1 MPPLISVE
9 RCIEKKNRGI
19 GSGVLKRL
27 EIARVAFERCWS
39 TEGHCGAGGDCDSAP
54 CHSKMGLS
62 DANQHRALVR
72 AHPQLAADD
81 IRSRPACQ
89 TRGVAGGSHVG
100 RHESASL
107 AVAMIGQGLALA
119 RGRTTKHAIK
129 QVDRLLSNQGI
140 DIDSLL
146 HQWVPYVVGSRSDIK
161 VAMDWTDFEADG
173 QATIM
178 LSLLTRHGRATPLV
192 WLTVDTATLKDR
204 RNGYEHRVLIRLA
217 EVLPTDVKVCIVADR
232 GFGDRK
238 LYQMLTEELKFDF
251 VIRFRGNIAVAAAD
265 GEVRAAADW
274 VGAGGRARVL
284 RDAAVTAVGYRVK
297 TVVCVQ
303 AKDMKEPWCLA
314 ASITEERARALINLY
329 AKRWGIECAFRDTK
343 DLRFG
348 MGMSSVHVSTPD
360 RRDRLWLI
368 SALAV
373 VLLTLL
379 GTAGEAL
386 GYDRH
391 LKTNTTKRRT
401 HSLFRQGAMLYDQG
415 RSRAQKRGQ
424 HMGRPPRLTD
434 AQKAEARRLSV
445 RAPFRASLR
454 CTNSGRLK
462 FEDIDCQI
470 TAIGIHLKIASALG
484 IGAVGVAASADPAPI
499 LEKSTFGVA
508 HVAEGRDGHV

>member
-1 MPPLISVE
+1 MTSLPRSHQSSIAEQVMSPHVADINRFSFDAVHRVLGGVFEHGLHAKRVE
-9 RCIEKKNRGI
+9 SLCNATI
-19 GSGVLKRL
+19 GVL
-27 EIARVAFERCWS
+27 
-39 TEGHCGAGGDCDSAP
+39 H
-54 CHSKMGLS
+54 
-62 DANQHRALVR
+62 
-72 AHPQLAADD
+72 
-81 IRSRPACQ
+81 
-89 TRGVAGGSHVG
+89 
-100 RHESASL
+100 SASL
-107 AVAMIGQGLALA
+107 AVCAIGQGLAEAGGLA
-119 RGRTTKHAIK
+119 TKHATK
-129 QVDRLLSNQGI
+129 QVDRLLSNDGI
-140 DIDSLL
+140 KVDDILAL
-146 HQWVPYVVGSRSDIK
+146 WVPYVIGARSSIV
-161 VAMDWTDFEADG
+161 VAMDWTDFDADD

-178 LSLLTRHGRATPLV
+178 LSLVTDHGRATPLV
-192 WLTVDTATLKDR
+192 WLTVAKSTLKDR
-204 RNGYEHRVLIRLA
+204 RNLYEDRVLVRLA
-217 EVLPTDVKVCIVADR
+217 EVLPANVKVCIVADR

-238 LYQMLTEELKFDF
+238 LYRMLTEELKFDF

-284 RDAAVTAVGYRVK
+284 RDAAVTAVGYPVK

-314 ASITEERARALINLY
+314 ASTTEEPARALINLY

-401 HSLFRQGAMLYDQG
+401 HSLFRQGLMLYELIPN
-415 RSRAQKRGQ
+415 
-424 HMGRPPRLTD
+424 MTEFLLRPWIV
-434 AQKAEARRLSV
+434 QFAEM
-445 RAPFRASLR
+445 
-454 CTNSGRLK
+454 
-462 FEDIDCQI
+462 
-470 TAIGIHLKIASALG
+470 
-484 IGAVGVAASADPAPI
+484 
-499 LEKSTFGVA
+499 LESQPVIVEMFGVI
-508 HVAEGRDGHV
+508 